1 MKVID
6 YYNFLKDKPEIR
18 QLAREENVSLIL
30 GWEVDEWVILQN
42 LPNES
47 LGEGNDWIDR
57 AIVYIEYIS
66 SGQYGDKPKI
76 NMEGYE
82 FVNLLEHFEYGTPID
97 GGEELL
103 KRMSRALERG
113 DLHYELSQGQLGIDL
128 NNVVVANEIE
138 VDWTSVDSSSYI
150 WNNDGWRIKRLNDPR
165 MLPFMCSINY
175 RLIL

>member
-1 MKVID
+1 MKIVE
-6 YYNFLKDKPEIR
+6 YYNFLNLNP
-18 QLAREENVSLIL
+18 S
-30 GWEVDEWVILQN
+30 VDVNEWVILQN

-57 AIVYIEYIS
+57 ALIYIESIEWDAN
-66 SGQYGDKPKI
+66 GKPKI

-97 GGEELL
+97 GGEKLL
-103 KRMSRALERG
+103 KRISQGLERG
-113 DLHYELSQGQLGIDL
+113 DLHHELLKGQLGIDL

-138 VDWTSVDSSSYI
+138 IDWNSVDSSSYI
-150 WNNDGWRIKRLNDPR
+150 WNNDGWRIKRLNDPQ

>member
-1 MKVID
+1 MKVVD
-6 YYNFLKDKPEIR
+6 YYDSVTTFVELQDIN
-18 QLAREENVSLIL
+18 
-30 GWEVDEWVILQN
+30 EWVILQN
-42 LPNES
+42 LLRLES
-47 LGEGNDWIDR
+47 GDDWIDR
-57 AIVYIEYIS
+57 AIVYIESIQWEDQ
-66 SGQYGDKPKI
+66 GKPQI

-138 VDWTSVDSSSYI
+138 IDWTSVDSSSYI

>member
-1 MKVID
+1 MKIVD
-6 YYNFLKDKPEIR
+6 YYDFLKDKASDFFPVGRMIHDYV
-18 QLAREENVSLIL
+18 QDVN
-30 GWEVDEWVILQN
+30 EWVILQN

-57 AIVYIEYIS
+57 ALIYIES
-66 SGQYGDKPKI
+66 VEWGNQGKPQI

-138 VDWTSVDSSSYI
+138 IDWNTLDYASYI

>member
-1 MKVID
+1 MKVVD
-6 YYNFLKDKPEIR
+6 YYDSVTTFVELQDIN
-18 QLAREENVSLIL
+18 
-30 GWEVDEWVILQN
+30 EWVILQN
-42 LPNES
+42 LPDES

-57 AIVYIEYIS
+57 AIVYIES
-66 SGQYGDKPKI
+66 VEWEDQGKSQI

-82 FVNLLEHFEYGTPID
+82 FVNLLEHFEYGTPIN

-128 NNVVVANEIE
+128 NNLVVANDLGL
-138 VDWTSVDSSSYI
+138 DWHTVNSSSYI

-165 MLPFMCSINY
+165 MLFMCSINY
-175 RLIL
+175 RLVL

>member
-1 MKVID
+1 MKVVD
-6 YYNFLKDKPEIR
+6 YYDSVTTFVELQDIN
-18 QLAREENVSLIL
+18 
-30 GWEVDEWVILQN
+30 EWVILQN

-57 AIVYIEYIS
+57 AIVYIES
-66 SGQYGDKPKI
+66 VEWEDQGKSQI

-82 FVNLLEHFEYGTPID
+82 FVNLLEHSEYGTPID

-128 NNVVVANEIE
+128 NGVVVANDLEI
-138 VDWTSVDSSSYI
+138 DWKTLDNRSYI

-175 RLIL
+175 RLVL

>member
-1 MKVID
+1 MKIVD
-6 YYNFLKDKPEIR
+6 YYDFLKDKASDFFPVGRMIHDYV
-18 QLAREENVSLIL
+18 QDVN
-30 GWEVDEWVILQN
+30 EWVILQN

-57 AIVYIEYIS
+57 AIVYIES
-66 SGQYGDKPKI
+66 VEWEDQGKPQI

-103 KRMSRALERG
+103 KRMSRALDRG

-128 NNVVVANEIE
+128 NGVVVANDLEI
-138 VDWTSVDSSSYI
+138 DWKTLDKRSYI
-150 WNNDGWRIKRLNDPR
+150 WNNDAWRIKRLNDPR

-175 RLIL
+175 QQVL